1 MRSARPLLALTACA
15 AAAAV
20 LLTACGDSPSQVG
33 VLVDAPVEGV
43 AYRLSS
49 GESGVT
55 DSEGR
60 FSYKGGTTVTFS
72 IDGVTL
78 PVVAA
83 KAEVT
88 PLDMVGATTP
98 DDPRA
103 VALARFLQ
111 TLDADGNPDNGIRVD
126 RSRLATSAAAPAAW
140 TDETDIAA
148 LFKAGVT
155 VRGAAEA
162 RRHMASTL
170 AARSTAAK
178 LTLVGRYA
186 PFSAPYTGD
195 ANTRLVAE
203 IIAFHPASKSAFV
216 TVDTTAEK
224 SSFRRVDLSSL
235 GTVALQNPTVASNLP
250 AGVTVSVAAHV
261 NDSQFTAG
269 GVQSLDVSGNLLA
282 IAVQAANKTDNGVV
296 AFYSLDSSG
305 NATFVKKVTVG
316 SLPDGVAFSPDG
328 KHLVVA
334 NEGELSATFK
344 TDGIDPEGSISIIT
358 VSNGVPADTATALD
372 FRAFNVGDA
381 RAGELP
387 AGVRLGRA
395 GATVAQDLEPEYVT
409 VSADS
414 KTAYVSLQE
423 NNAIAVVD
431 LDTKRLT
438 KIFALGYKDHGL
450 ARNRI
455 AASDRY
461 ANGSSSASAHT
472 VIPTLKRYPGLYG
485 VYMPDG
491 VAAYTVGGKT
501 YVLTANEGDDR
512 DDFLATA
519 ETARISSLTLD
530 ATAFPD
536 GAALKNNAELG
547 RLTAMARHAAGN
559 FGDTDADGDY
569 DRLYVLGARS
579 FSVFDPEA
587 GTLVYD
593 SGDDLERIAYNAIDD
608 EPNEATKLKL
618 IQASQVLGRLDN
630 KGPEPESVVIGQVG
644 SATYAFVGLERTS
657 AIVVY
662 DITDPAAPRF
672 VQIVRNTT
680 DLDNGDISPEGMKFV
695 PAAQSPTG
703 KALLLVGYEISGSM
717 AVFQFD

>member
-1 MRSARPLLALTACA
+1 MHCSRSLPALTACA
-15 AAAAV
+15 AAA
-20 LLTACGDSPSQVG
+20 LLTACGGDSPSLVG
-33 VLVDAPVEGV
+33 VFVDAPVEGV
-43 AYRLSS
+43 AYRMST
-49 GESGVT
+49 GEAGLT
-55 DSEGR
+55 DSAGR
-60 FSYKGGTTVTFS
+60 FYYRAGATATFTV
-72 IDGVTL
+72 DGVTL
-78 PVVAA
+78 PPVAA

-126 RSRLATSAAAPAAW
+126 RTRLAAGAAAPATW
-140 TDETDIAA
+140 TEDTNVGA
-148 LFKAGVT
+148 LFQAGVT
-155 VRGAAEA
+155 VRDATQA

-195 ANTRLVAE
+195 AATRLVAE

-235 GTVALQNPTVASNLP
+235 GTTALENPTVASNLP
-250 AGVTVSVAAHV
+250 PGVTVSVAAHV
-261 NDSQFTAG
+261 NDSAFTAG

-296 AFYSLDSSG
+296 AFYSLDANG
-305 NATFVKKVTVG
+305 AATFVKKVAVG

-328 KHLVVA
+328 KHLIVA

-344 TDGIDPEGSISIIT
+344 TDGIDPEGSISIIA
-358 VSNGVPADTATALD
+358 VSNGVPADAATALD
-372 FRAFNVGDA
+372 FKAFNVGGA
-381 RAGELP
+381 RASELP

-395 GATVAQDLEPEYVT
+395 GATVAQDLEPEFVT
-409 VSADS
+409 VAADS

-423 NNAIAVVD
+423 NNSIAVVD
-431 LDTKRLT
+431 LDAKRIT

-450 ARNRI
+450 ARNKI

-472 VIPTLKRYPGLYG
+472 VIPTLKSYPGLYG

-512 DDFLATA
+512 DDFLATP
-519 ETARISSLTLD
+519 ETARVATLSLDPTV
-530 ATAFPD
+530 FPNA
-536 GAALKNNAELG
+536 AALQNNAELG
-547 RLTAMARHAAGN
+547 RLTALAKHTGGN
-559 FGDTDADGDY
+559 FGDTDSDGDY
-569 DRLYVLGARS
+569 DRVHIEGARS
-579 FSVFDPEA
+579 FSVFDPDS

-593 SGDDLERIAYNAIDD
+593 SGDDLERIVYNAIDD
-608 EPNEATKLKL
+608 EANAANKLKL
-618 IQASQVLGRLDN
+618 IQAPQVLGRLDN
-630 KGPEPESVVIGQVG
+630 KGPEPEGVVIGQVRD
-644 SATYAFVGLERTS
+644 ATYAFIGLERSS
-657 AIVVY
+657 AIAVY
-662 DITDPAAPRF
+662 DITNPAAPRF
-672 VQIVRNTT
+672 VQVVRNTT
-680 DLDNGDISPEGMKFV
+680 DLDNGDISPEGLKFV

-703 KALLLVGYEISGSM
+703 KALLLVGYELSGSM
-717 AVFQFD
+717 AVYQFD

>member
-1 MRSARPLLALTACA
+1 MRPVRPLFALTASA
-15 AAAAV
+15 TAAAV
-20 LLTACGDSPSQVG
+20 FLTACGDSPSQVG

-78 PVVAA
+78 PVVEA

-178 LTLVGRYA
+178 LSLVGRYA

-203 IIAFHPASKSAFV
+203 IIAFHAASKSAFV

-344 TDGIDPEGSISIIT
+344 TDGIDPEGSISIIS

-372 FRAFNVGDA
+372 FKAFNVGGA

-461 ANGSSSASAHT
+461 AGGSSSASAHT

-519 ETARISSLTLD
+519 ETARVSSLTLD

-547 RLTAMARHAAGN
+547 RLTAMAKHAAGN

-618 IQASQVLGRLDN
+618 IQAAQVLGRLDN

-644 SATYAFVGLERTS
+644 SSTYAFVGLERTS

-695 PAAQSPTG
+695 PATASPTG
-703 KALLLVGYEISGSM
+703 RALLLVGYEISGSL
-717 AVFQFD
+717 AVYQFD